1 MHYSPAFS
9 FISFILDLP
18 VGDLEVFGTSMQFY
32 NVLLLIFFSVSSYY
46 FLNKS
51 LEIKKTTSFFGSLMM
66 IFGNSVL
73 ISFSGREFYIY
84 VVYLFFLPSI
94 LIFLLKYI
102 KTSKLIYLL
111 KSALIFLQSTYFTQ
125 VIQK

>member
-1 MHYSPAFS
+1 MQYQYENMKLFYFGTKSFFESSYNYPIMHYSPAFS

-84 VVYLFFLPSI
+84 VVYLFFSFYFNSFI
-94 LIFLLKYI
+94 G
-102 KTSKLIYLL
+102 IY
-111 KSALIFLQSTYFTQ
+111 
-125 VIQK
+125 